1 MLDNLIQSKKAN
13 IKTNEEQLAYDKKLP
28 SSHRSAVHIIVTEI
42 GTSAV
47 FRKLIFQVLTK
58 YITGAIL
65 YIDGYV
71 QYVMYIQCV
80 RRNFMKIII
89 KNKSELP
96 IYEQIEQQMKTQI
109 LEGAIKEDEQL
120 PSIRQLAK
128 DLKISVITTTRVY
141 NDLSDEGFI
150 ISVAGK
156 GYFVASRNNDL
167 LKERMLCEM
176 EEGLE
181 KAVENGR
188 NAGLSDDE
196 IIEALKNYLR
206 NAE

>member
-1 MLDNLIQSKKAN
+1 
-13 IKTNEEQLAYDKKLP
+13 
-28 SSHRSAVHIIVTEI
+28 
-42 GTSAV
+42 
-47 FRKLIFQVLTK
+47 
-58 YITGAIL
+58 
-65 YIDGYV
+65 
-71 QYVMYIQCV
+71 
-80 RRNFMKIII
+80 MKIVI

-96 IYEQIEQQMKTQI
+96 IYEQIEQQIKNQI
-109 LEGAIKEDEQL
+109 LDGTIGEDEQL
-120 PSIRQLAK
+120 PSIRQLAR

-156 GYFVASRNNDL
+156 GYFVAPRNNDL

-181 KAVENGR
+181 KAVSNGR
-188 NAGLSDDE
+188 NAGLSDEE
-196 IIEALKNYLR
+196 IIAALKEYLN

>member
-1 MLDNLIQSKKAN
+1 
-13 IKTNEEQLAYDKKLP
+13 
-28 SSHRSAVHIIVTEI
+28 
-42 GTSAV
+42 
-47 FRKLIFQVLTK
+47 
-58 YITGAIL
+58 
-65 YIDGYV
+65 
-71 QYVMYIQCV
+71 
-80 RRNFMKIII
+80 MKIVI

-96 IYEQIEQQMKTQI
+96 IYEQIEQQIKNQI
-109 LEGAIKEDEQL
+109 LDGTIGEDEQL
-120 PSIRQLAK
+120 PSIRQLAR

-156 GYFVASRNNDL
+156 GYFVAPRNNDL

-181 KAVENGR
+181 KADSSGR

-196 IIEALKNYLR
+196 IIAALKEYLK
-206 NAE
+206 NEE

>member
-1 MLDNLIQSKKAN
+1 
-13 IKTNEEQLAYDKKLP
+13 
-28 SSHRSAVHIIVTEI
+28 
-42 GTSAV
+42 
-47 FRKLIFQVLTK
+47 
-58 YITGAIL
+58 
-65 YIDGYV
+65 
-71 QYVMYIQCV
+71 
-80 RRNFMKIII
+80 MKIVI

-96 IYEQIEQQMKTQI
+96 IYEQIEQQIKNQI
-109 LEGAIKEDEQL
+109 LDGTIGEDEQL
-120 PSIRQLAK
+120 PSIRQLARN
-128 DLKISVITTTRVY
+128 LKISVITTTRVY

-156 GYFVASRNNDL
+156 GYFVAPRNNDL

-181 KAVENGR
+181 KAVSNGR

-196 IIEALKNYLR
+196 IIAALKEYLK